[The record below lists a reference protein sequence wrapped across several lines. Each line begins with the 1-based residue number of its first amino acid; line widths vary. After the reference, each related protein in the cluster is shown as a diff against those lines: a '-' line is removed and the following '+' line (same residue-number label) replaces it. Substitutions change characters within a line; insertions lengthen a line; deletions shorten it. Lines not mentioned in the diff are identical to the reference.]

1 MLVQAGLGE
10 AAGGC
15 PTPLCWGIV
24 QLLIQDLTLASI
36 SPCLPQIR
44 SECVRWPEVRTCVT
58 AWSLW
63 LCVHSHGLEG
73 GATCVTVWKYVILY
87 VYMCHQAVTAHGSC
101 ARVCL

>member
-63 LCVHSHGLEG
+63 F
-73 GATCVTVWKYVILY
+73 
-87 VYMCHQAVTAHGSC
+87 MCA
-101 ARVCL
+101 